1 MVGEGFFQQALGQSF
16 PEFVRSLGETVYG
29 PDLVGDSLADVDRAV
44 AGHFRRVAGDLP
56 NLVTGE
62 ARDALNLLLM
72 QSDLTNLKAILRGK
86 TAGRSAEEIKGT
98 LSGGTLPDVLI
109 NAMLQAP
116 DAASVAQVL
125 QLPTHPLAKAL
136 RGAVVGNPD
145 ALALETAL
153 DRDFYAS
160 VLEKARRLREPALGS
175 YFGLQIDA
183 TNLATAFKLHALKA
197 STNAEGYF
205 VRGGGIVNQALF
217 ARIAGGD
224 LGAMDALNS
233 TALAPVASA
242 RTLGDLERA
251 LRQTLLA
258 KSAQGGRD
266 ALGAGLA
273 LDYVRKKEWEGS
285 RIRLLARRA
294 YFNLPADAVAKE
306 VAA

>member
-1 MVGEGFFQQALGQSF
+1 
-16 PEFVRSLGETVYG
+16 
-29 PDLVGDSLADVDRAV
+29 
-44 AGHFRRVAGDLP
+44 
-56 NLVTGE
+56 
-62 ARDALNLLLM
+62 
-72 QSDLTNLKAILRGK
+72 
-86 TAGRSAEEIKGT
+86 
-98 LSGGTLPDVLI
+98 
-109 NAMLQAP
+109 
-116 DAASVAQVL
+116 
-125 QLPTHPLAKAL
+125 LAKAL